1 MSVGF
6 IMLVHTALDR
16 AAETARHWATSGCPV
31 VIHADRRVARAEY
44 DGLRQALADLEAVRF
59 VEPRHRCEWGTWGIV
74 GATVAAC
81 EQMLA
86 QFPGLGHVYLA
97 SGSCL
102 PLRPMPELAAY
113 LGARPGTDFIESV
126 RIEDV
131 GWCKGGFDKERFT
144 LRFPFSYRR
153 HRLLFDRFVE
163 VQRGLGLTRAVPEPL
178 EPHLGSQWWCLSVP
192 TLTAILQDPRRP
204 AFERYFRRVWI
215 PDESYFQTMVRLHGR
230 RVESRSLTLSKFDFQ
245 GRPHVFYDDHLQLLR
260 RSDCFVARKIWPRAD
275 RLYRSF
281 LSNDPG
287 VTKNAE
293 PNPGKIDRLFAKAA
307 DLRRHGRPG
316 LRMQSRFPSPS
327 RENAPTAAPYTVLEG
342 FSELFVDFEDWLG
355 RVTGLRV
362 HGHLFAPDRAEFA
375 GGERVYNGALT
386 DAAALRDYDPRAFLS
401 TLVWATRGERQ
412 CFMFGPGDRQDV
424 ARHIAADPNA
434 RVRVITG
441 AWAIP
446 MFRRGDTGPAV
457 RREAALLQRIEEAH
471 LAVLRGGGAQVQ
483 VWTLAE
489 FLEAPVENLQ
499 PILDELCPRRL
510 PRIGEAPRLVELD
523 GFGAFLQALRN
534 DGMSLYLAGD
544 FSTSAAAARAQVPR
558 AATG

>member
-327 RENAPTAAPYTVLEG
+327 RESAPTAAPYTVLEG

-355 RVTGLRV
+355 RITGLRV
-362 HGHLFAPDRAEFA
+362 HGHLFAPERARFA
-375 GGERVYNGALT
+375 GGERVYNGALS
-386 DAAALRDYDPRAFLS
+386 DAPALRDYDPRAFLS
-401 TLVWATRGERQ
+401 NLVWATRGEHQ
-412 CFMFGPGDRQDV
+412 CFMFGPGDRQEV
-424 ARHIAADPNA
+424 ARLLAADPNA
-434 RVRVITG
+434 ITG
-441 AWAIP
+441 VIERLRSLGLRIALDDFGTGYSSMARLAELKPSALKIDGQ
-446 MFRRGDTGPAV
+446 FVRDHRGDGDRIIRSILGLAKAFGLHATAEFV
-457 RREAALLQRIEEAH
+457 ETDEQREY
-471 LAVLRGGGAQVQ
+471 LRGLGCDALQGYGI
-483 VWTLAE
+483 AE
-489 FLEAPVENLQ
+489 PMPEEKLFAWVE
-499 PILDELCPRRL
+499 
-510 PRIGEAPRLVELD
+510 
-523 GFGAFLQALRN
+523 
-534 DGMSLYLAGD
+534 
-544 FSTSAAAARAQVPR
+544 ARALSVRP
-558 AATG
+558 